1 MTTTRTL
8 AEILS
13 DVEDN
18 IREIIA
24 EDYRHGANDYAYVR
38 VWPDGSV
45 TSGRAPS
52 WECPESEYFGRE
64 PHPITVWAE
73 SGFREAAGPQD
84 GIFECEEVEGDA
96 EDSDEMFVSDGKRYR
111 LTTDMV
117 EQIDLADT
125 MREVENRLS
134 EHDWIPKE

>member
-73 SGFREAAGPQD
+73 SGFREAAGP
-84 GIFECEEVEGDA
+84 A
-96 EDSDEMFVSDGKRYR
+96 EDSDEMFVSD
-111 LTTDMV
+111 DMV